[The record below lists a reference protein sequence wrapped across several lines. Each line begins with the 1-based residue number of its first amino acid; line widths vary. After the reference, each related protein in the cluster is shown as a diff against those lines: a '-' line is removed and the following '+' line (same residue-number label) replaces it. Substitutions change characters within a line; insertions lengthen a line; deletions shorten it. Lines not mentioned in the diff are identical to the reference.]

1 MTWWNPFKTKETQPR
16 PSAPDH
22 ESTASTKTLAHP
34 QPHEKKEKQPEPA
47 LPKELADSPMAKGMM
62 GKFYRMWKNPAFLK
76 QLRTLSV
83 HMAKDGVDIKDM
95 TAVKAWLEKNKEGI
109 EKGQFNELPQDGP
122 KPQTFVKTGPDV
134 GRNDPCTCG
143 SGKKYKKCC
152 GAKA

>member
-1 MTWWNPFKTKETQPR
+1 MAWWNPFKKEETQPQTE
-16 PSAPDH
+16 APDH
-22 ESTASTKTLAHP
+22 KSTAATKTVAPTRPP
-34 QPHEKKEKQPEPA
+34 QKEAKPPEPP
-47 LPKELADSPMAKGMM
+47 LPQELAGSPLAKGMM

-83 HMAKDGVDIKDM
+83 YMAKDGVDIKNAE
-95 TAVKAWLEKNKEGI
+95 AVKAWLEKNKDGI

-134 GRNDPCTCG
+134 GRNDPCPCG

-152 GAKA
+152 AAKA